1 MLGREELRPLLED
14 HAPVV
19 GPTGER
25 IGTAGHLL
33 IDAGTGEPGF
43 ITVDTGFFGTAHSI
57 APLAGAG
64 IVRGVLHLAY
74 DKDTVRHAPNIDP
87 LAEPG
92 PAEEDRLF
100 AYYGIEPGRRHG
112 AHAADS
118 HAADAPAADAHRTSG
133 FETEERVI
141 SVDDARGRP
150 LLRKYV
156 VTASEAAPE
165 GSGGTARRHARN
177 PRHAAPPEP

>member
-33 IDAGTGEPGF
+33 IDARTGEPGF
-43 ITVDTGFFGTAHSI
+43 VTVDTGLFGTAHSI

-87 LAEPG
+87 VAELGLPD
-92 PAEEDRLF
+92 EDRLF
-100 AYYGIEPGRRHG
+100 AYYGMEPGPRHG
-112 AHAADS
+112 AHAAD
-118 HAADAPAADAHRTSG
+118 APAAHAGRSSG

-141 SVDDARGRP
+141 AVDDAQGRP

-156 VTASEAAPE
+156 VTATEAAPE
-165 GSGGTARRHARN
+165 GTGGTARRHARN
-177 PRHAAPPEP
+177 PRHEAPPEPRTGP